1 MNNQKEIVTLQK
13 KQKSI
18 KKEIQVV
25 KKKLPTYIIVFL
37 FLASISLYF
46 LEESFYKFF
55 GNSVKLI
62 MVVVLVASFIFLLFL
77 IKLYINIKTKQKESK
92 TIGSKLYKLMK
103 LEVKNDNE

>member
-13 KQKSI
+13 KQKNI

-25 KKKLPTYIIVFL
+25 KKKLPTYVIAFL
-37 FLASISLYF
+37 FFASISLYF
-46 LEESFYKFF
+46 LEERFYNFF
-55 GNSVKLI
+55 GNSVKLVI
-62 MVVVLVASFIFLLFL
+62 IIILIASVIFLLFL

-92 TIGSKLYKLMK
+92 NIGSKLYKLMK